1 MTSHFRK
8 LKISRKCDWKS
19 FLFFFFAGEMNSG
32 FVNDTGSV
40 AGSRKSL
47 NLHPVLLMHPGQD
60 DTYSQFSQ
68 RTVPRSTHS
77 GHYSHP
83 MHHNYQ
89 M

>member
-1 MTSHFRK
+1 MIYYYKFMFS
-8 LKISRKCDWKS
+8 
-19 FLFFFFAGEMNSG
+19 GEMNNG
-32 FVNDTGSV
+32 FLGDTASI

-68 RTVPRSTHS
+68 RTVPRSIHS

-83 MHHNYQ
+83 MHHHNFQ
-89 M
+89 L